1 MDAENAIP
9 PYFRGMNQYP
19 DGLIKGILAMHPL
32 PGEDA
37 ELFFDKWNHWVYPK
51 EFNFLREGQIA
62 DYIWFV
68 ESGSIRIYYK
78 KEDKEITEWLALEG
92 EFFLSITSFF
102 TRIPS
107 RLIIHTLEPTVLW
120 GIHHNDF
127 MRLTE
132 DHHEIEK
139 LLRKMVTSSLILS
152 QQRMESIQF
161 ETAHQRYQKLLQASP
176 GIIQRVPMQYIAS
189 FLGITKETLSR
200 IRGMH

>member
-1 MDAENAIP
+1 
-9 PYFRGMNQYP
+9 
-19 DGLIKGILAMHPL
+19 MHPL
-32 PGEDA
+32 PVKEA
-37 ELFFDKWNHWVYPK
+37 ALFFGKWKHWSYPK
-51 EFNFLREGQIA
+51 EFHFLREGQIA
-62 DYIWFV
+62 DYIWFI
-68 ESGSIRIYYK
+68 ETGGIRIFYK
-78 KEDKEITEWLALEG
+78 KDDREITEWLALEG
-92 EFFLSITSFF
+92 QFFLSITSFF
-102 TRIPS
+102 TRTPS
-107 RLIIHTLEPTVLW
+107 RLMIHTLEPTVLW

-139 LLRKMVTSSLILS
+139 LLRKMVTGSLILS